1 MGGKAVR
8 TSIRAMQT
16 AANLN
21 EWAVVIAECRQSGLC
36 ATEWCRQNGIKPNLY
51 FKWQRKVFD
60 ALMEQQGTQL
70 QELPTGGVEEADR
83 VQFAELPILAETQR
97 AGSVAEPYQ
106 TEGKKAGVMAT
117 LRMCGAEIDIY
128 PGADMNVVEALCRVV
143 SHAR

>member
-1 MGGKAVR
+1 MS

-36 ATEWCRQNGIKPNLY
+36 ATEWCRQKGIKPNLY

-70 QELPTGGVEEADR
+70 QELPSGGVGEADR
-83 VQFAELPILAETQR
+83 VEFAELPVLAETQS
-97 AGSVAEPYQ
+97 AGSEAEPHQ
-106 TEGKKAGVMAT
+106 TEEKKAGVMAT
-117 LRMCGAEIDIY
+117 LRIGGAEMDIY
-128 PGADMNVVEALCRVV
+128 SGADVRVVEALCRVV
-143 SHAR
+143 SHAQ